1 MSIESEIDRIF
12 ALQQVHQWHLRT
24 STAEQRKDR
33 LRRFREV
40 LVKYE
45 NEIRDALQ
53 SDLGRPAEEPMTF
66 ELAVTLEDIDEA
78 IENLDEWMKPVPVQT
93 SAPGGQ
99 AYMIY
104 EPRGVVLVFG
114 SWNFPISLLLTPMV
128 PMIAAGNC
136 VIAKPNEL
144 TPASSAVAAKIIRE
158 AFDEREV
165 AVFEGGVDV
174 ANALL
179 ERPFD
184 HIFLTGSPAVGKI
197 VMAAAAKHLASV
209 TLELGGK
216 CPAILDDSANLDTP
230 VSEIGT
236 GRMTNNGQTC
246 LCVDYVALP
255 EALRDR
261 FVETLENQWRDN
273 FYDGEKF
280 MADRNSRMVN
290 ARNFL
295 RVKGYIDDAVARG
308 ARVAFGGNCDE
319 ENLTI
324 EPTILLDTPLD
335 ALVMQ
340 EEIFGPVLPIVTYR
354 DVSEIYS
361 FIRKSGKP
369 LGMNI
374 FSERHEFVED
384 VLRNTSSG
392 GVSVNG
398 WARNWPES
406 HLPFGGVNTSG
417 IGRYHSIHGFREL
430 SHERAVFE
438 VI

>member
-1 MSIESEIDRIF
+1 MNMESEIDRVF
-12 ALQQVHQWHLRT
+12 ALQQAHQWHLRT
-24 STAEQRKDR
+24 STAEQRKTR

-45 NEIRDALQ
+45 DEIRDALQ
-53 SDLGRPAEEPMTF
+53 SDLGRPAEESMTF
-66 ELAVTLEDIDEA
+66 ELAVTLADIDEA
-78 IENLDEWMKPVPVQT
+78 IEHLGEWMQPVHVRT
-93 SAPGGQ
+93 STPGGQ

-136 VIAKPNEL
+136 IIAKPNEL
-144 TPASSAVAAKIIRE
+144 TPESSTVAAKVIRE
-158 AFDEREV
+158 TFDEREV

-174 ANALL
+174 ANLL
-179 ERPFD
+179 LDRPFD

-197 VMAAAAKHLASV
+197 VMTAAAKHLASV

-216 CPAILDDSANLDTP
+216 CPAILDDSANFDTA
-230 VSEIGT
+230 VSEIGM

-255 EALRDR
+255 ESLRDP
-261 FVETLENQWRDN
+261 FVEALGHQWRDS
-273 FYDGEKF
+273 FYDGETF

-290 ARNFL
+290 SRNFL
-295 RVKGYIDDAVARG
+295 RVKEYIDDAVARG

-354 DVSEIYS
+354 DVSEVYS
-361 FIRKSGKP
+361 FIRRSGKP
-369 LGMNI
+369 LGMNV
-374 FSERHEFVED
+374 FSERRDFVED

-406 HLPFGGVNTSG
+406 HLPFGGINT
-417 IGRYHSIHGFREL
+417 RACCRFAL
-430 SHERAVFE
+430 SY
-438 VI
+438 

>member
-1 MSIESEIDRIF
+1 MNLEYEIDRVF
-12 ALQQVHQWHLRT
+12 ALQQDHQWLVRN

-45 NEIRDALQ
+45 NEIRNALV
-53 SDLGRPAEEPMTF
+53 SDLGRPAEESMTF
-66 ELAVTLEDIDEA
+66 ELAVTLADIDEA
-78 IENLDEWMKPVPVQT
+78 IEHLDDWMKPVPVQT
-93 SAPGGQ
+93 SNPDGQ
-99 AYMIY
+99 AYLIY
-104 EPRGVVLVFG
+104 ESRGVVLVFG
-114 SWNFPISLLLTPMV
+114 SWNFPISLLFTPMV

-144 TPASSAVAAKIIRE
+144 TPASSAVAAKILRE

-165 AVFEGGVDV
+165 AVFEGGIDV

-197 VMAAAAKHLASV
+197 VMTAAAKHLASV

-216 CPAILDDSANLDTP
+216 CPAILDDSANFDTA
-230 VSEIGT
+230 VSEIAT
-236 GRMTNNGQTC
+236 GRLTNNGQTC

-261 FVETLENQWRDN
+261 FVNALQKNWRDS
-273 FYDGEKF
+273 FYDGDTF
-280 MADRNSRMVN
+280 IADRNSRMVN
-290 ARNFL
+290 LRNFL

-308 ARVAFGGNCDE
+308 ARVAFGGVCNE

-324 EPTILLDTPLD
+324 EPTILLDTPPD

-354 DVSEIYS
+354 DVSEVYS
-361 FIRKSGKP
+361 LIRKSGKP

-374 FSERHEFVED
+374 FSERRDFIEN

-406 HLPFGGVNTSG
+406 NLPFGGINTSG
-417 IGRYHSIHGFREL
+417 TGSYHSVHGFREL

-438 VI
+438 VV